1 MIGRM
6 QRMTAVFLVFSL
18 VFLFGCADRSLY
30 SWRDQ
35 AWRKDAEAICL
46 AKGGYEPSA
55 FVQRLNRINDKGA
68 CGVWY
73 PLKVSAG
80 LSGYVGFSTS
90 ATLNCPVTS
99 ALDGWL
105 YHVVE
110 PAAARTYGAY
120 VREIQVLSSYSCRTR
135 NSKAYG
141 KASEHSFGNAIDI
154 SAFKLSDGR
163 TVTVEHG
170 WSGSPQDRV
179 FLREVH
185 SGACKTFTTVI
196 GPNGDRQHRDHFHL
210 DLARHNADNSY
221 RYCK

>member
-6 QRMTAVFLVFSL
+6 HRMTALAFVFALL
-18 VFLFGCADRSLY
+18 FLFGCAERSLY

-35 AWRKDAEAICL
+35 AWRKDAEGVCL

-55 FVQRLNRINDKGA
+55 FVQRMRRINDKGA

-73 PLKVSAG
+73 PLNVTGA
-80 LSGYVGFSTS
+80 LQGYVGLSKP
-90 ATLNCPVTS
+90 ATLNCPLTS

-110 PAAARTYGAY
+110 PAAQRVYGAY
-120 VREIQVLSSYSCRTR
+120 VTKIQVLSSYSCRTR

-141 KASEHSFGNAIDI
+141 KVSEHSFGNAIDI
-154 SAFKLSDGR
+154 AAFTLSDGR
-163 TVTVEHG
+163 TITVEHG
-170 WSGSPQDRV
+170 WRGAPQDRV

-185 SGACKTFTTVI
+185 QGGCKLFTTVI
-196 GPNGDRQHRDHFHL
+196 GPDGDKQHYNHFHL
-210 DLARHNADNSY
+210 DLARHNEAGTY